1 MQRVTPARV
10 LHSEWIKLRSLRSTA
25 LTLAAAVLTMV
36 AMGWIIAWATNR
48 NWSEL
53 RPDEQAAFSA
63 IDFTLAGSTLAQLAI
78 GVLGVLLITGE
89 YATGMIRA
97 TFGAVPRRLPVL
109 WAKAALYAA
118 VTFVLMLL
126 ASLAAFLGGQ
136 ELLGTHGTTLSAPGA
151 VRAVVGVAGYLTL
164 IGVFAVALGFIIRS
178 TAGGVASLFGAAA
191 RPAGARPAAPVQ
203 LGGPHPALPPQQRRI
218 DDVQLPD
225 RRRTA
230 SRPASACW
238 CSWRGW
244 PRRWP
249 PQPCSSRSATP
260 ERDASTSGTTAPTV
274 RCTAGSVLQHGRRP
288 PRAPSGGRRSA
299 VLIPAAPRDRRST
312 STSAQCAGAGVSTPT
327 ATSTS
332 AP

>member
-1 MQRVTPARV
+1 MTTLASPPTSSTASARVQVQRVTFPRV
-10 LHSEWIKLRSLRSTA
+10 LHSEWIKLWSLRSTT

-63 IDFTLAGSTLAQLAI
+63 IDFTLAGSNLAQLAI

-109 WAKAALYAA
+109 WAKATLYAA

-136 ELLGTHGTTLSAPGA
+136 QLLGTHGTTLSAPGA

-178 TAGGVASLFGAAA
+178 TAGGVATLFGLLLVLPGLGLLLPSSWEDRILPYLPSNAGSTMFGTHTAADSLSPGVSLLVLLAWVAAA
-191 RPAGARPAAPVQ
+191 LAAA
-203 LGGPHPALPPQQRRI
+203 ALL
-218 DDVQLPD
+218 V
-225 RRRTA
+225 TK
-230 SRPASACW
+230 
-238 CSWRGW
+238 
-244 PRRWP
+244 
-249 PQPCSSRSATP
+249 
-260 ERDASTSGTTAPTV
+260 RDA
-274 RCTAGSVLQHGRRP
+274 
-288 PRAPSGGRRSA
+288 
-299 VLIPAAPRDRRST
+299 
-312 STSAQCAGAGVSTPT
+312 
-327 ATSTS
+327 
-332 AP
+332 